1 VCLGDLGFGLRGM
14 GDKIDRLKM
23 RGEVRKVLFIRMSE
37 LGDIILTT
45 PVIRALKNCF
55 PAARIDYLTKA
66 QFREVLSG
74 HPLVRKVIGF
84 DSRQGFWGLVRLV
97 QDLRDEHYDLIIDL
111 HINPRSILVRY
122 FSGAWMMRRYRKYSL
137 ERRLLKWLRIN
148 LLNDAGS
155 VVERYFSAL
164 DDFGISPNGALPEL
178 YISQADKRTAK
189 EIIEKAGLSGRR
201 LIGLVPGSRRKNK
214 IWPLERFARAGE
226 ELAKEFD
233 AGVVILGGEG
243 EQEIGDGV
251 YENLRQAGLER
262 VINLTSKLSIMES
275 SAVIGELDLVI
286 SNDTALMHIATAV
299 GAPVVAIFGPT
310 TREMG
315 FFPYSQNALVVER
328 KELKCRPCS
337 LHGGDRCPKQHFKC
351 MLEIEPKEVV
361 EAGTRLLS
369 QKND

>member
-1 VCLGDLGFGLRGM
+1 M
-14 GDKIDRLKM
+14 RLKM
-23 RGEVRKVLFIRMSE
+23 RGEVRKVLLIRMSE

-45 PVIRALKNCF
+45 PVIRGLKTRF
-55 PAARIDYLTKA
+55 PGARIDYLTKV
-66 QFREVLSG
+66 QFKEVLSL

-84 DSRQGFWGLVRLV
+84 DSKEGILGLVRLI
-97 QDLRDEHYDLIIDL
+97 QDLREERYDLIVDL

-122 FSGAWMMRRYRKYSL
+122 FSGAWMMRSYRKYSM
-137 ERRLLKWLRIN
+137 ERRILKWFRIN
-148 LLNDAGS
+148 LLKDGGS

-164 DDFGISPNGALPEL
+164 EDFGVSANGAGPEL
-178 YISQADKRTAK
+178 YISQADKQKARA
-189 EIIEKAGLSGRR
+189 IIEQAGLSGRR
-201 LIGLVPGSRRKNK
+201 LIGLVPGSRRRNK

-243 EQEIGDGV
+243 EQEIAEGV
-251 YENLRQAGLER
+251 YDRLKQAGIER
-262 VINLTSKLSIMES
+262 VVNVSGKLSIMES
-275 SAVIGELDLVI
+275 SAVIGELELVI

-328 KELKCRPCS
+328 KGLKCRPCS
-337 LHGGDRCPKQHFKC
+337 LHGGDRCPKEHFKC
-351 MLEIEPKEVV
+351 MLEIEPEEVV
-361 EAGTRLLS
+361 EAGKRLLS
-369 QKND
+369 GKND